1 MAIITLTTDL
11 GDKDIY
17 QAALKGS
24 ILKLLPTVNI
34 VDITNNVSAFNIQQA
49 AFILKNSFHYF
60 PDGTVH
66 LIGID
71 TVFSTNTKYLA
82 IKYKHHFFVGA
93 DNGIFSLMFS
103 NEPDEVVE
111 ITIMQDLKFLHFP
124 LADIFVKAACHLA
137 NGGPLKTIGVPV
149 ANIEHKMNL
158 HPIVEKNLI
167 KGSVIY
173 IDAFQNVIT
182 NITKEFFNSIQQGR
196 QFILYFKR
204 NETITN
210 LSWHYSEVPEGEKLC
225 LFGISDHLEI
235 AINKGNA
242 SGLLGLGL
250 GRYVLYSISNNSYMK
265 KILLIALFSL
275 FLADAFAQSG
285 ADSVTYNIQ
294 RRKINMM
301 LAQRKQKFG
310 QYDESLS
317 KHTGIFGLQTK
328 KGYP

>member
-24 ILKLLPTVNI
+24 ILKLLPGVTI
-34 VDITNNVSAFNIQQA
+34 VDITHSVAAFNVQQA

-71 TVFSTNTKYLA
+71 TVYNEDTKYLA
-82 IKYKHHFFVGA
+82 IRHRNHYFVGA
-93 DNGIFSLMFS
+93 DNGIFSLMFDRD
-103 NEPDEVVE
+103 PDEIVE
-111 ITIMQDLKFLHFP
+111 INIMQDLKFLHFP
-124 LADIFVKAACHLA
+124 LADIFVKAAVRLA
-137 NGGPLKTIGVPV
+137 EGLPLTKIGIPV
-149 ANIEHKMNL
+149 NSVEKKMNL
-158 HPIVEKNLI
+158 QPVVEKNLI

-182 NITKEFFNSIQQGR
+182 NITKEFFNKIQHGR
-196 QFILYFKR
+196 RFVLYFKR
-204 NETITN
+204 NETITT
-210 LSWHYSEVPEGEKLC
+210 LSWHYNEVPEGEKLC

-250 GRYVLYSISNNSYMK
+250 G
-265 KILLIALFSL
+265 
-275 FLADAFAQSG
+275 
-285 ADSVTYNIQ
+285 DSVIIDFQ
-294 RRKINMM
+294 
-301 LAQRKQKFG
+301 
-310 QYDESLS
+310 
-317 KHTGIFGLQTK
+317 
-328 KGYP
+328 